1 MKIFIAALFA
11 SALLSLAADAQT
23 NLAEHVYF
31 KHLLG
36 KWHGEGKLQGENGN
50 EVSFSSDW
58 EGKATPEGSFV
69 MEGQRVI
76 NDDKQTFRWVITH
89 NPVTDAYEALMT
101 TNGDEAG
108 ALRFEAHVSDVTLT
122 MDYRASIGTSGSV
135 TLQDTFGS
143 DDKTI
148 LNSQVTMLGDAG
160 NTTLSGTIT
169 HTKVKE

>member
-1 MKIFIAALFA
+1 MKTLLTALLG
-11 SALLSLAADAQT
+11 SALLSLTAAAQS

-31 KHLLG
+31 KHLTG
-36 KWHGEGKLQGENGN
+36 QWHGEGKLQGENGN
-50 EVSFSSDW
+50 EVTFHSDW
-58 EGKATPEGSFV
+58 EGKVTPEGSFV

-76 NDDKQTFRWVITH
+76 NDEKQTFRWVITH

-143 DDKTI
+143 DDKTV